1 MPCEGVLLPSFPWTH
16 ITEHRNNIFSLR
28 AQDPEGVAEPE
39 TVDDS
44 LATKTLKLV
53 SVWCEIFVS
62 DEEAVPDLPLEAS
75 SSQLAV
81 NTGVAV
87 VEDALSAPCPPCPS
101 SGPSSAAP
109 TRPYKW
115 GTCSEPYIHA
125 VHLQVLTLHSIKLDA
140 TASTSPFLMV
150 QRAGQSGLPS
160 THHKLKKN
168 MSHITKMSSQRR

>member
-1 MPCEGVLLPSFPWTH
+1 MPSEGASLPSFPWTH

-44 LATKTLKLV
+44 LATKKLKLV
-53 SVWCEIFVS
+53 SVWCEIYVS
-62 DEEAVPDLPLEAS
+62 DEEAVPDLPFEAS

-87 VEDALSAPCPPCPS
+87 VEAALSAPCS
-101 SGPSSAAP
+101 SSRPSSAAP

-125 VHLQVLTLHSIKLDA
+125 VHPLVLTLHSIKLDA

-150 QRAGQSGLPS
+150 
-160 THHKLKKN
+160 
-168 MSHITKMSSQRR
+168 